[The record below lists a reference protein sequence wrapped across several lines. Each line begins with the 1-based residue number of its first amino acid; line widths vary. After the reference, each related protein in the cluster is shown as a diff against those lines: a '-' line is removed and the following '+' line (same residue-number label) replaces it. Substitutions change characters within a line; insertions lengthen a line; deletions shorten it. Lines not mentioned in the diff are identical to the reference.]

1 MKRVMILLICA
12 ALGLS
17 HAYGQFTVGAKA
29 GLNVASIG
37 NVTVYPS
44 NPLPGDL
51 KSWTLEY
58 GYLPG
63 AHVGGYAR
71 YDFSPLFSVQTELLY
86 SQMGYKISVPAV
98 DLGGHV
104 YDNVTGRMR
113 MHYLNLPVLF
123 RLTVP
128 GSGLFAEVG
137 PQPGL
142 LLGSHGSIRTK
153 NGERVGEVA
162 GVSGPATTFDLSG
175 VAGLG
180 YRWKNGLAFSA
191 HYVHEFKTSKKE
203 FIPRMTRKYAVQLSV
218 AYDIKTF

>member
-17 HAYGQFTVGAKA
+17 HAYAQFTVGAKA
-29 GLNVASIG
+29 GLNVASID

-44 NPLPGDL
+44 NPLPGDIE
-51 KSWTLEY
+51 SWTLEY

-71 YDFSPLFSVQTELLY
+71 YAFSPLFSVQTELLY
-86 SQMGYKISVPAV
+86 SQMGYKISIPTV
-98 DLGGHV
+98 DLRGHV

-153 NGERVGEVA
+153 NGERVGELA
-162 GVSGPATTFDLSG
+162 GASGPATTFDLSG

-180 YRWKNGLAFSA
+180 YRWKNGLALSA
-191 HYVHEFKTSKKE
+191 HYVHESKTSEKE

-218 AYDIKTF
+218 AYDIKRF

>member
-1 MKRVMILLICA
+1 MILLICA
-12 ALGLS
+12 ALGLP
-17 HAYGQFTVGAKA
+17 HAYAQFTVGVKA

-44 NPLPGDL
+44 NPLPG
-51 KSWTLEY
+51 
-58 GYLPG
+58 

-71 YDFSPLFSVQTELLY
+71 YAFSPLFSVQTELLY
-86 SQMGYKISVPAV
+86 SQMGYKISVPTV
-98 DLGGHV
+98 DIGGHV
-104 YDNVTGRMR
+104 YDNTTGRMR
-113 MHYLNLPVLF
+113 LHYLNLPVLL

-128 GSGLFAEVG
+128 GSGLFAEAG

-142 LLGSHGSIRTK
+142 LLGSHGSVIAES
-153 NGERVGEVA
+153 GERVGEMA
-162 GVSGPATTFDLSG
+162 GTGGPATTFDLCG